1 MKWRVPIPSVSIHRW
16 RSWLSRMGVRD
27 RLLVVVLCTVA
38 IALVTMT
45 VAFNVLLG
53 VLLASDIDNRLNAL
67 VTDASHSLRI
77 EPGSI
82 SLPRPTGDI
91 KELGSQIWVFAEG
104 KTLSTPAV
112 DPAIEAV
119 AKALQDKPYTYA
131 DVPGHDVRLLGEP
144 IVDSQDNTK
153 RIGTIVAGLDMG
165 SYSRVQKMA
174 LLGTVSFTALMLLVV
189 GLVGQWALNA
199 AFRPVSRMTAE
210 AEAWSTTDLD
220 KRFEMGMPHDELT
233 QLAHTLDALLD
244 RLAASLRR
252 ERRFS
257 AEISHQLR
265 TPVAKIKAE
274 AELALR
280 REREP
285 DYYQEALQSVV
296 HSADQMAST
305 VETLLAAAQEKGSL
319 TKGRA
324 EVAEVLE
331 DVAVSVR
338 VLARENGVSVEVHA
352 PTTALSVGVGGDIA
366 AQIVRPVVENA
377 CRFAGSRVSLGAER
391 VGKEVRFLIG
401 DDGPG
406 VSEDEKD
413 RIFEP
418 GVRGSAVR
426 GKPEGPH
433 GAGLGLSLARRLAR
447 AASGDVEL
455 ERGETGAR
463 FIIRLPSG

>member
-1 MKWRVPIPSVSIHRW
+1 MTGRISIARV
-16 RSWLSRMGVRD
+16 RSWLSQMGVRD
-27 RLLVVVLCTVA
+27 RLLGVVLSTVA

-53 VLLASDIDNRLNAL
+53 VLLASDIDDRLKSL

-77 EPGSI
+77 EGGLI

-91 KELGSQIWVFAEG
+91 KELGSQIWVFAQG
-104 KTLSTPAV
+104 KAVSTPAV
-112 DPAIEAV
+112 DPDIEAA
-119 AKALQDKPYTYA
+119 AKALQDQPYTYV

-144 IVDSQDNTK
+144 IMDRQDLTK

-165 SYSRVQKMA
+165 SYARVQKMA

-220 KRFEMGMPHDELT
+220 KRFQMGYPHDELT

-265 TPVAKIKAE
+265 TPVAKIRAE

-280 REREP
+280 RERESS
-285 DYYQEALQSVV
+285 YYQDALRSVV

-305 VETLLAAAQEKGSL
+305 VETLLAAAQEKDSL
-319 TKGRA
+319 VKGRA
-324 EVAEVLE
+324 EVSDVLQ
-331 DVAVSVR
+331 DVALSVR
-338 VLARENGVSVEVHA
+338 VLAEQHGVDVTVVEPA
-352 PTTALSVGVGGDIA
+352 RPLAVGVGADIV

-377 CRFAGSRVSLGAER
+377 CHFASSRVSLAALRG
-391 VGKEVRFLIG
+391 GKEVLFIIE

-406 VSEDEKD
+406 VSDDEKE

-418 GVRGSAVR
+418 GVRGTAAH
-426 GKPEGPH
+426 GKADGSR

-455 ERGETGAR
+455 EPGGAGAR
-463 FIIRLPSG
+463 FVIRLPSG

>member
-1 MKWRVPIPSVSIHRW
+1 MRWKLSIVQVK
-16 RSWLSRMGVRD
+16 SWLSRMGVRD
-27 RLLVVVLCTVA
+27 RLLVVVVCTVA

-53 VLLASDIDNRLNAL
+53 ALLASDVDARLNTL
-67 VTDASHSLRI
+67 VTDASHSLRV
-77 EPGSI
+77 EGGGI

-91 KELGSQIWVFAEG
+91 KELGSQIWVFAGG
-104 KTLSTPAV
+104 KTVSTPAV
-112 DPAIEAV
+112 DPEIEAA
-119 AKALQDKPYTYA
+119 AKALQDKAYTYV

-144 IVDSQDNTK
+144 IMDSQDVTK

-165 SYSRVQKMA
+165 SYARVQKMA

-199 AFRPVSRMTAE
+199 AFRPVSQMTAE

-220 KRFEMGMPHDELT
+220 KRFEMGDPHDELT

-280 REREP
+280 RERDS
-285 DYYQEALQSVV
+285 DYYREALRSVV

-331 DVAVSVR
+331 DVAVGVE
-338 VLARENGVSVEVHA
+338 VLAREHGVSVLVDA
-352 PTTALSVGVGGDIA
+352 SSKPFSVGVGVDIA
-366 AQIVRPVVENA
+366 AQIVRPIVENA
-377 CRFAGSRVSLGAER
+377 CHFARTRVSLNAER
-391 VGKEVRFLIG
+391 KGKEVRFVVD

-406 VSEDEKD
+406 VSDDERD

-418 GVRGSAVR
+418 GVRGSAAR
-426 GKPEGPH
+426 GRSEGSR

-455 ERGETGAR
+455 EHSESGAR

>member
-1 MKWRVPIPSVSIHRW
+1 MRWTLSIPRVK
-16 RSWLSRMGVRD
+16 SWLSRMGVRD

-45 VAFNVLLG
+45 IAFNVLLG
-53 VLLASDIDNRLNAL
+53 ALLAADIDERLNTL

-77 EPGSI
+77 EGGGI

-104 KTLSTPAV
+104 KAVSTPAV
-112 DPAIEAV
+112 DPEIEAA
-119 AKALQDKPYTYA
+119 AKALQDKAYTYV
-131 DVPGHDVRLLGEP
+131 DVPSHDVRLLGEP
-144 IVDSQDNTK
+144 IMDSADTTK

-165 SYSRVQKMA
+165 SYARVQKMA

-199 AFRPVSRMTAE
+199 AFRPVSQMTAE

-220 KRFEMGMPHDELT
+220 KRFEMGDPHDELT

-280 REREP
+280 RERDS
-285 DYYQEALQSVV
+285 DYYQDALRAVV

-305 VETLLAAAQEKGSL
+305 VETLLAAAQEQGTL
-319 TKGRA
+319 NKGRA

-331 DVAVSVR
+331 DVVVGVE
-338 VLARENGVSVEVHA
+338 VLARESGVVVALDNPSKS
-352 PTTALSVGVGGDIA
+352 LSVGVGVDIA

-377 CRFAGSRVSLGAER
+377 CRFADSRVALSAER
-391 VGKEVRFLIG
+391 KGKEVCFVVE

-406 VSEDEKD
+406 VSEDERDK
-413 RIFEP
+413 IFEP
-418 GVRGSAVR
+418 GVRGSASKGSPNGLR
-426 GKPEGPH
+426 

-455 ERGETGAR
+455 DRSEAGAK

>member
-1 MKWRVPIPSVSIHRW
+1 MKWRISIPRW

-45 VAFNVLLG
+45 VAFNVLLD

-77 EPGSI
+77 ETGSI
-82 SLPRPTGDI
+82 SLPRPAGDI

-104 KTLSTPAV
+104 KTVSTPAV
-112 DPAIEAV
+112 DPAIEAA
-119 AKALQDKPYTYA
+119 AKALQDKSYTYA
-131 DVPGHDVRLLGEP
+131 DVPGHDVRLLGAP

-165 SYSRVQKMA
+165 SYARVQTMA

-199 AFRPVSRMTAE
+199 AFRPVSQMTAE

-220 KRFEMGMPHDELT
+220 KRFEMGVPHDELT

-280 REREP
+280 RERDS
-285 DYYQEALQSVV
+285 DYYQVALQSVV

-324 EVAEVLE
+324 EVGEVLE
-331 DVAVSVR
+331 DVAVGVK
-338 VLARENGVSVEVHA
+338 VLARENGVGVEVEA
-352 PTTALSVGVGGDIA
+352 PPASLCVGVGVDIA

-377 CRFAGSRVSLGAER
+377 CRFATSRVSLSAER
-391 VGKEVRFLIG
+391 KGKEVRVVVE

-413 RIFEP
+413 KIFEP
-418 GVRGSAVR
+418 GVRGSAAS
-426 GKPEGPH
+426 GKPEGSR

-455 ERGETGAR
+455 ERRETGSR

>member
-1 MKWRVPIPSVSIHRW
+1 MPRL

-27 RLLVVVLCTVA
+27 RLLVVVLATVA

-53 VLLASDIDNRLNAL
+53 VLLASDVDDRLNAL
-67 VTDASHSLRI
+67 VTDTSHSLRDD
-77 EPGSI
+77 GGVI
-82 SLPRPTGDI
+82 SLPRPAGDI
-91 KELGSQIWVFAEG
+91 KELGSQIWVFAGG
-104 KTLSTPAV
+104 KTVSTPAV
-112 DPAIEAV
+112 DPEIEAA
-119 AKALQDKPYTYA
+119 AKALQDREYTYV

-144 IVDSQDNTK
+144 LMDSKDITK

-165 SYSRVQKMA
+165 SYMRVQKMA

-199 AFRPVSRMTAE
+199 AFRPVSLMTAE

-220 KRFEMGMPHDELT
+220 KRFEMGDPHDELT

-280 REREP
+280 RERDS
-285 DYYQEALQSVV
+285 DYYQESLRSVV

-305 VETLLAAAQEKGSL
+305 VETLLAAAQEEGSL

-324 EVAEVLE
+324 EVAEVLH
-331 DVAVSVR
+331 DVAVSVE
-338 VLARENGVSVEVHA
+338 VLARDNGVVVAVAEPVQVA
-352 PTTALSVGVGGDIA
+352 CCRCGGGYRRADSPSG
-366 AQIVRPVVENA
+366 R
-377 CRFAGSRVSLGAER
+377 GER
-391 VGKEVRFLIG
+391 
-401 DDGPG
+401 
-406 VSEDEKD
+406 
-413 RIFEP
+413 
-418 GVRGSAVR
+418 
-426 GKPEGPH
+426 
-433 GAGLGLSLARRLAR
+433 LSLC
-447 AASGDVEL
+447 S
-455 ERGETGAR
+455 
-463 FIIRLPSG
+463 

>member
-1 MKWRVPIPSVSIHRW
+1 MRWIPSIPQLK
-16 RSWLSRMGVRD
+16 SWLSRMGVRD

-45 VAFNVLLG
+45 IAFNVLLG
-53 VLLASDIDNRLNAL
+53 ALLAADIDERLNTL

-77 EPGSI
+77 EGGGI

-104 KTLSTPAV
+104 KAVSTPAV
-112 DPAIEAV
+112 DPEIEAA
-119 AKALQDKPYTYA
+119 AKALQDQAYTYV
-131 DVPGHDVRLLGEP
+131 DVPTHDVRLLGEP
-144 IVDSQDNTK
+144 IMDNVDTTK

-165 SYSRVQKMA
+165 SYARVQKMA

-199 AFRPVSRMTAE
+199 AFRPVSQMTAE

-220 KRFEMGMPHDELT
+220 KRFEMGDPHDELT

-280 REREP
+280 RERDS
-285 DYYQEALQSVV
+285 DYYQEALRSVV

-305 VETLLAAAQEKGSL
+305 VETLLSAAQEKGSL

-331 DVAVSVR
+331 DVAVGVEI
-338 VLARENGVSVEVHA
+338 LARESGVLV
-352 PTTALSVGVGGDIA
+352 ALDTSSKTLCVGVGVDIA

-377 CRFAGSRVSLGAER
+377 CRFAHSRVSLSAER
-391 VGKEVRFLIG
+391 KGKEIHLIVE

-406 VSEDEKD
+406 VSEDERDK
-413 RIFEP
+413 IFEP
-418 GVRGSAVR
+418 GVRGSTAQGR
-426 GKPEGPH
+426 PEGPR

-455 ERGETGAR
+455 ERGERGAR

>member
-1 MKWRVPIPSVSIHRW
+1 MRGRVSIARA
-16 RSWLSRMGVRD
+16 RSRLSQMGVRD
-27 RLLVVVLCTVA
+27 RLLAVVLSTVA

-53 VLLASDIDNRLNAL
+53 VLLAADIDDRLKSL
-67 VTDASHSLRI
+67 VTDASHSLRV
-77 EPGSI
+77 EGGLI

-91 KELGSQIWVFAEG
+91 KELGSQIWVFAQG
-104 KTLSTPAV
+104 KAVSTPAV
-112 DPAIEAV
+112 DPEIEAA
-119 AKALQDKPYTYA
+119 AKALQEQPYTYI
-131 DVPGHDVRLLGEP
+131 DVPGHNVRLLGEP
-144 IVDSQDNTK
+144 IMDRQDLTK

-165 SYSRVQKMA
+165 SYARVQKMA

-199 AFRPVSRMTAE
+199 AFRPVSRMTSE

-220 KRFEMGMPHDELT
+220 KRFEMGDPHDELT

-280 REREP
+280 RERDS
-285 DYYQEALQSVV
+285 DYYQDALRSVV

-305 VETLLAAAQEKGSL
+305 VETLLAAAQEKDSL
-319 TKGRA
+319 VKGRA
-324 EVAEVLE
+324 EVSDLLQ
-331 DVAVSVR
+331 DVAVSVK
-338 VLARENGVSVEVHA
+338 VLAEENGVSVIVVD
-352 PTTALSVGVGGDIA
+352 PGRSLSVGVGVDIV

-377 CRFAGSRVSLGAER
+377 CRFATSRVSMSADR
-391 VGKEVRFLIG
+391 RGKEVCLVIE

-406 VSEDEKD
+406 VSDDEKE

-418 GVRGSAVR
+418 GVRGSAAGGR
-426 GKPEGPH
+426 TDGSR

-447 AASGDVEL
+447 VAAGDVEL
-455 ERGETGAR
+455 ESGGPGAR
-463 FIIRLPSG
+463 FVIRLPSG

>member
-1 MKWRVPIPSVSIHRW
+1 
-16 RSWLSRMGVRD
+16 VRD
-27 RLLVVVLCTVA
+27 RLLVVILSTVA

-45 VAFNVLLG
+45 AAFNVLLG
-53 VLLASDIDNRLNAL
+53 ALLASDIDDRLGAL
-67 VTDASHSLRI
+67 VDDASHSLRI
-77 EPGSI
+77 EGGGI

-91 KELGSQIWVFAEG
+91 KELGSQIWVFAQG
-104 KTLSTPAV
+104 KTVSTPAV
-112 DPAIEAV
+112 DPDIEAA
-119 AKALQDKPYTYA
+119 AKALQDQPYKFVE
-131 DVPGHDVRLLGEP
+131 VPGHDVRLLGVP
-144 IVDSQDNTK
+144 IVDSKDNTI
-153 RIGTIVAGLDMG
+153 RIGTIVAGLSMV

-174 LLGTVSFTALMLLVV
+174 LLGTVAFTALMLLVV

-220 KRFEMGMPHDELT
+220 KRFEMGDPHDEVT

-280 REREP
+280 RERDLP
-285 DYYQEALQSVV
+285 YYRDALSSVV

-305 VETLLAAAQEKGSL
+305 VETLLAAAQERGSL
-319 TKGRA
+319 TTGRA
-324 EVAEVLE
+324 DVGTVLQEVAAG
-331 DVAVSVR
+331 VAI
-338 VLARENGVSVEVHA
+338 LAHENGIEVKTESPVQA
-352 PTTALSVGVGGDIA
+352 TSVGVGADIA
-366 AQIVRPVVENA
+366 EQIIRPIVENA
-377 CRFAGSRVSLGAER
+377 CRFARATVLLGAER
-391 VGKEVRFLIG
+391 KGKEVWFTVV

-413 RIFEP
+413 KIFEP
-418 GVRGSAVR
+418 GVRGSAIHSR
-426 GKPEGPH
+426 PESSR

-455 ERGETGAR
+455 GRRDSGAV
-463 FIIRLPSG
+463 FVVRLPSG

>member
-1 MKWRVPIPSVSIHRW
+1 MMWKPSIPRVK
-16 RSWLSRMGVRD
+16 SWLSRMGVRD

-53 VLLASDIDNRLNAL
+53 ALLAADIDERLNTL

-77 EPGSI
+77 EGGGI

-104 KTLSTPAV
+104 KTVSTPAV
-112 DPAIEAV
+112 DPEIEAA
-119 AKALQDKPYTYA
+119 AKALQDKEYTYV
-131 DVPGHDVRLLGEP
+131 DVPSHDVRLLGEP
-144 IVDSQDNTK
+144 IMDSADTTK

-165 SYSRVQKMA
+165 SYARVQKMA

-199 AFRPVSRMTAE
+199 AFRPVAQMTAE

-220 KRFEMGMPHDELT
+220 KRFEMGDPHDELT

-280 REREP
+280 RERDS
-285 DYYQEALQSVV
+285 DYYQEALRSVV

-305 VETLLAAAQEKGSL
+305 VETLLAAAQEEGSL

-324 EVAEVLE
+324 QVIEVLE
-331 DVAVSVR
+331 DVAVGVEL
-338 VLARENGVSVEVHA
+338 LARESGVIV
-352 PTTALSVGVGGDIA
+352 ALDIPSNEMSVGVGVDIA

-377 CRFAGSRVSLGAER
+377 CRFADSRVSLSAER
-391 VGKEVRFLIG
+391 KGKEVRFVVE

-406 VSEDEKD
+406 VREDERDK
-413 RIFEP
+413 IFEP
-418 GVRGSAVR
+418 GVRGSAAGGR
-426 GKPEGPH
+426 PGGPR

-455 ERGETGAR
+455 DRSQAGAR
-463 FIIRLPSG
+463 FVIRLPSG